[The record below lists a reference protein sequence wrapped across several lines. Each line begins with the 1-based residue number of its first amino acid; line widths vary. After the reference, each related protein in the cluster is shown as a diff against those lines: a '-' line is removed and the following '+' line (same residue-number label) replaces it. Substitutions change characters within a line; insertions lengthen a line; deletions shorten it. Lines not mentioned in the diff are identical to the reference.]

1 VESNKRINLP
11 LISGIQMHMYVST
24 HTQSA
29 LITILFPPTKVKE
42 TDLAMS
48 ISSMM
53 IIGPSKMENPVSE
66 TKIQQLG

>member
-1 VESNKRINLP
+1 
-11 LISGIQMHMYVST
+11 MHMYVST